1 MGFDHYNVVKSVAN
15 PTCGLSLAL
24 HYSSQV
30 YFRGEAWSSSFS
42 LMQLGGFVMATLGT
56 LLYGRGDAVGLYTF
70 NAVYP

>member
-1 MGFDHYNVVKSVAN
+1 M
-15 PTCGLSLAL
+15 